1 MLNIRSIFF
10 IPELRKKF
18 LYTIIVLGLFRVGSH
33 IPISGVDMNQIQ
45 NLFNAS
51 GILGFFNLF
60 SGGALSRFSVFALG
74 ILPYI
79 NASIIMQLLT
89 ITSSSLKELSEEG
102 ESGRKQIAQYTRY
115 LAVLLSVVQA
125 VVMTV
130 GFSGYV
136 VSNVSVGMFFVYS
149 VISLVAGATLVMWL
163 GELITENG
171 IGNGASLLIFIGIIS
186 SMPSY
191 VQNTIVLLK
200 GGTSIVNLVIFLF
213 ILLAMIVS
221 IVYVQEAERKV
232 PIQYAK
238 QAVGRQSQGRQETTY
253 LPLRLIQ
260 GGVMPI
266 IFASAI
272 IQFPLMIAQY
282 ISIESVQRI
291 ISSYFQY
298 DDLFYNLLFCALIFF
313 FTYFYTAITFS
324 PEEISNNIKRYGGFI
339 LGIRPG
345 KSTEEYLERILSKI
359 TFIGAF
365 FLAVVALVPVGAA
378 QLTQITSFLGLGG
391 TAILIIVGVAM
402 DLVKQTE
409 SHIINQQYEGLIY

>member
-1 MLNIRSIFF
+1 MLNIRSIFT
-10 IPELRKKF
+10 IPELRGKYF
-18 LYTIIVLGLFRVGSH
+18 YTIIALGLVRIGSH
-33 IPISGVDMNQIQ
+33 IPISGVDMDKIQ
-45 NLFNAS
+45 NLFNS
-51 GILGFFNLF
+51 GGILGFFNLF
-60 SGGALSRFSVFALG
+60 SGGALSRFSIFALG

-89 ITSSSLKELSEEG
+89 ITSTYLKELSDEG

-115 LAVLLSVVQA
+115 LAVVLSVVQA
-125 VVMTV
+125 VVMTT
-130 GFSGYV
+130 GFSAYI
-136 VSNVSVGMFFVYS
+136 SPDLSRTAFFIYS
-149 VISLVAGATLVMWL
+149 VVSLVAGATLVMWI
-163 GELITENG
+163 GELITERG

-191 VQNTIVLLK
+191 VQSTVVLLK
-200 GGTSIVNLVIFLF
+200 GGTNIMNLLLFLII
-213 ILLAMIVS
+213 ILGMIVS

-232 PIQYAK
+232 PVQYAK
-238 QAVGRQSQGRQETTY
+238 KVIGKQSQTRHSTTY
-253 LPLRLIQ
+253 IPLRLIQ

-282 ISIESVQRI
+282 INSEKVQVI
-291 ISSYFQY
+291 LNSYFQY
-298 DDLFYNLLFCALIFF
+298 DDLFYNLLFCGLIFF
-313 FTYFYTAITFS
+313 FTYFYTAITFN

-345 KSTEEYLERILSKI
+345 KSTEEYLDKILSKI
-359 TFIGAF
+359 TFLGAL
-365 FLAVVALVPVGAA
+365 FLSVVALIPIGAA
-378 QLTQITSFLGLGG
+378 QLTQITSFVGLGG

-409 SHIINQQYEGLIY
+409 SYIINKQYDGLIN

>member
-1 MLNIRSIFF
+1 
-10 IPELRKKF
+10 
-18 LYTIIVLGLFRVGSH
+18 
-33 IPISGVDMNQIQ
+33 MNQIQ
-45 NLFNAS
+45 NLFNSS
-51 GILGFFNLF
+51 GFLGFFNLF
-60 SGGALSRFSVFALG
+60 SGGALSRFSIFALG

-79 NASIIMQLLT
+79 NASIIMQLMT
-89 ITSSSLKELSEEG
+89 ITSSGLKELSEEG

-115 LAVLLSVVQA
+115 LAVVLSVIQA
-125 VVMTV
+125 IVMTV

-136 VSNVSVGMFFVYS
+136 ESEVSNIMFFIYS

-163 GELITENG
+163 GELITQNG
-171 IGNGASLLIFIGIIS
+171 IGNGASLLIFVGIIS

-191 VQNTIVLLK
+191 IQNTIILIK
-200 GGTSIVNLVIFLF
+200 GGTNVVNLIIFLL
-213 ILLAMIVS
+213 ILLVMIVS

-238 QAVGRQSQGRQETTY
+238 KTIGRKTSDETTF

-282 ISIESVQRI
+282 INNETVQHI
-291 ISSYFQY
+291 VNTHFQY
-298 DDLFYNLLFCALIFF
+298 DDLFYNFLFCAFIFF

-324 PEEISNNIKRYGGFI
+324 PEEISNNIKRYGGFV

-345 KSTEEYLERILSKI
+345 KSTEQYLDKILSKI
-359 TFIGAF
+359 TFIGAL
-365 FLAVVALVPVGAA
+365 FLAVVALVPIGAA

-409 SHIINQQYEGLIY
+409 SYIINQQYERLTN